1 MIIVSKK
8 KLSEMNNN
16 STEKN
21 IIQEERKLNM
31 LDDTRNKRTDEYD
44 TEVLVSYSKYT
55 DEGPSYPQDLRYMRS
70 SDIGKFD
77 NVVKCDRC
85 GKYMTGGVSDNTGR
99 YCNAC
104 ERERTLRSIIL
115 DPQTDK
121 ALHKIVKGEGTIQ
134 EAEDEKTFEVEYT
147 VTYKKN
153 MKGTSVGDVQSK
165 IKNDNMGNQVSI
177 RYTREVAPMTEDFGD
192 EHLGKEENTDD
203 DFPIDLDET
212 PDAPEGEDVGISN
225 MLNDLV
231 IDELDAVNGYNSAI
245 ATIKD
250 LPDVDG
256 ADDAVNVLSDIAN
269 EENMHIGEI
278 QQLLK
283 MFSDQAVSID
293 DGKKE
298 AQEIIDNTPKAVPQE
313 APKNKPM
320 TLADYELEVSND
332 NFVVDDDISF

>member
-1 MIIVSKK
+1 MKILSMKK
-8 KLSEMNNN
+8 YAERMN
-16 STEKN
+16 
-21 IIQEERKLNM
+21 
-31 LDDTRNKRTDEYD
+31 
-44 TEVLVSYSKYT
+44 
-55 DEGPSYPQDLRYMRS
+55 
-70 SDIGKFD
+70 
-77 NVVKCDRC
+77 
-85 GKYMTGGVSDNTGR
+85 
-99 YCNAC
+99 
-104 ERERTLRSIIL
+104 
-115 DPQTDK
+115 
-121 ALHKIVKGEGTIQ
+121 KIR

-298 AQEIIDNTPKAVPQE
+298 AQEIIDNTPKEIPQE

>member
-1 MIIVSKK
+1 MKILSTKK
-8 KLSEMNNN
+8 YAERMNKLAEA
-16 STEKN
+16 
-21 IIQEERKLNM
+21 
-31 LDDTRNKRTDEYD
+31 
-44 TEVLVSYSKYT
+44 
-55 DEGPSYPQDLRYMRS
+55 
-70 SDIGKFD
+70 D
-77 NVVKCDRC
+77 N
-85 GKYMTGGVSDNTGR
+85 
-99 YCNAC
+99 
-104 ERERTLRSIIL
+104 
-115 DPQTDK
+115 
-121 ALHKIVKGEGTIQ
+121 
-134 EAEDEKTFEVEYT
+134 EKTFEVEYT

-165 IKNDNMGNQVSI
+165 IKNDNEGNQVSI

-192 EHLGKEENTDD
+192 EHLGKAEDIDD

-212 PDAPEGEDVGISN
+212 PDAPEGEDVGISD
-225 MLNDLV
+225 MLNNLV

-283 MFSDQAVSID
+283 LFSDQAVSIE

-298 AQEIIDNTPKAVPQE
+298 AQGIIDNTPKEIPQE

-320 TLADYELEVSND
+320 TIDDYELEVSND